1 MRHEMTTTKGKT
13 TTIYIYGTTGKH
25 GAYCVRMYVV
35 GHTACAGVYI
45 HDAEWGDYEVC
56 EVNNVDWNHYGRR
69 DMIADLMGQVVREG
83 YHLPAL
89 YLLADLAEDMR

>member
-1 MRHEMTTTKGKT
+1 MTTTKGKT
-13 TTIYIYGTTGKH
+13 TTIYTYGETCKH

-35 GHTACAGVYI
+35 GRTACAGVYT

-56 EVNNVDWNHYGRR
+56 EVNNVDWNRYGIR

-83 YHLPAL
+83 YHLDAL
-89 YLLADLAEDMR
+89 HLLADLAQDMRA